1 MRVSV
6 PTLLAIQTASAEAAV
21 HDAYGTA
28 TRATILFVLGSMR
41 TTGPDGPA
49 THTEP
54 NAQTTP

>member
-1 MRVSV
+1 M

-21 HDAYGTA
+21 HDALATG
-28 TRATILFVLGSMR
+28 TRATILFVRGSMR